1 MDITTEINKLKAVAK
16 ENGFEVRFH
25 DHKTNM
31 GDFCIFIY
39 DKSVRKSYMVGFDGL
54 WGIVEYSRL
63 SFKSCLENA
72 YNWIEKRDKRYTKV
86 DGKWIYVSDL
96 NQ

>member
-1 MDITTEINKLKAVAK
+1 MDITTEIKKLKAVAK
-16 ENGFEVRFH
+16 KNGLEVRFH

-54 WGIVEYSRL
+54 WGILECSRF
-63 SFKSCLENA
+63 SFGVCLRSA

-86 DGKWIYVSDL
+86 DGRWVFIG
-96 NQ
+96 